1 MSTIITRLLFMAVII
16 ISVTSC
22 KQAYDISAGDMRL
35 AESGRLDRTKYA
47 VVVASGRFY
56 TRHFLMG
63 VVQRP
68 LAGNFYLSSKKP
80 GPNNAPTTIIK
91 DGFMGANIY
100 RVTLVPE
107 GTWVM
112 RNWYSV
118 QANSYGY
125 NTISSKERAKPWG
138 KFTVKAGDVVYIGNF
153 VIRAYEEE
161 NKKIVPFAID
171 KNMQEAKKAL
181 AGKYPRLA
189 GKLVYRPMKL
199 TP

>member
-1 MSTIITRLLFMAVII
+1 MAIIIRLLFAAIII

-35 AESGRLDRTKYA
+35 AESGRLDRTRYA

-63 VVQRP
+63 VVERP
-68 LAGNFYLSSKKP
+68 LTGNFYSTSKRP
-80 GPNNAPTTIIK
+80 GPDNPPTKVIN
-91 DGFMGANIY
+91 DGFMGANIH
-100 RVTLVPE
+100 RVTLVPA

-112 RNWYSV
+112 RDWYSL
-118 QANSYGY
+118 QAHSYGY
-125 NTISSKERAKPWG
+125 NTISSQTRAKPWG
-138 KFTVKAGDVVYIGNF
+138 KFTVKAGDVVYIGDF
-153 VIRAYEEE
+153 VVRAYEDE
-161 NKKIVPFAID
+161 NKKVIPFAIN
-171 KNMQEAKKAL
+171 KNMEAAKKAL

-189 GKLVYRPMKL
+189 TKLVYRPMKL